1 MKISDLGLLASLELL
16 LPHFVAAGKLAC
28 RIQDDIARNGNRNGD
43 AKTGDRFTE
52 ALTDADIAVETY
64 LATVLLT
71 SFDDVSFYGEEYER
85 DRVSAYFPED
95 APYLVTLDPI
105 DGTLYFKDGLPLFAI
120 ILTICEHGAIAASVV
135 YLPREER
142 FYLAIKGRGAMT
154 TTAAG
159 IAAGQPPTPHR
170 LTTHGNVLL
179 LGTNFRDRQDV
190 FEKAGFEVVTPSVD
204 YDGSPA
210 WEKTS
215 VRMLA
220 GKIAGMAFSKAQ
232 LIDAGAIAF
241 IVVEAGGKDNAPI
254 YGSETRRAEPLI
266 VGADPETYETIAK
279 IIAIQAH

>member
-1 MKISDLGLLASLELL
+1 MRIADIGIEAAIDLL
-16 LPHFVAAGKLAC
+16 LPHFVAAGSLAC
-28 RIQDDIARNGNRNGD
+28 RIQDDIVRNGNRNGD

-71 SFDDVSFYGEEYER
+71 SFEDVSFYGEEYER
-85 DRVSAYFPED
+85 DRVSAYFPKD
-95 APYLVTLDPI
+95 APYLVTLDPV
-105 DGTLYFKDGLPLFAI
+105 DGTLYFKDGLPIFST
-120 ILTICEHGAIAASVV
+120 ILTICTGGAIAAAIV
-135 YLPREER
+135 YQPREER
-142 FYLAIKGRGAMT
+142 FYVAIKGKGATT
-154 TTAAG
+154 TTAADV
-159 IAAGQPPTPHR
+159 AAGRAPMPHR

-179 LGTNFRDRQDV
+179 LGTNFRDRQDA
-190 FEKAGFEVVTPSVD
+190 FEQAGFEVVTPSVD
-204 YDGSPA
+204 YDGSLT

-241 IVVEAGGKDNAPI
+241 IAVEAGGKDNGPT

-266 VGADPETYETIAK
+266 VGADPETYDTIAG
-279 IIAIQAH
+279 IIAAQR